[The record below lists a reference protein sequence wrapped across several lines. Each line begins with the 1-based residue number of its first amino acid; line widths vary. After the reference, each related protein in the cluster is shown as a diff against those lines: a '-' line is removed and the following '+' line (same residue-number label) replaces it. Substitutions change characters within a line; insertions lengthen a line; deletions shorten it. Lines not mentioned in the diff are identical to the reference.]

1 MTTQQQTASE
11 LPARIGEGNL
21 IAIGAAAGIIGPLLF
36 TVGFV
41 VQGLFRDGEYN
52 PIAETVSALEAGPN
66 GWIQQLNFVVFA
78 VLMMIFGVGLA
89 AGLRTGRRRIAAVIF
104 IWWGVGLLAA
114 GLFPLR
120 ESSDGQTYDATGV
133 HHINGAVFFLSIWV
147 GLAALS
153 WCLHRDRDWR
163 GLSRSALITSVAS
176 ALLFLAMVLL
186 AIPSSAPLHPWAGL
200 GQRLVLAVWFAC
212 LIALAV
218 RLWQVRRSPS
228 PTSIG
233 YRPLAVG

>member
-1 MTTQQQTASE
+1 MTTQQETASE
-11 LPARIGEGNL
+11 LPGRIGEGNL
-21 IAIGAAAGIIGPLLF
+21 IAIGAAAGVIGPLLF
-36 TVGFV
+36 VVGFV
-41 VQGLFRDGEYN
+41 VQGLFRVGEYD

-66 GWIQQLNFVVFA
+66 GWIQQLNFVVFG

-89 AGLRTGRRRIAAVIF
+89 AGLRTSRRRIAAVIGV
-104 IWWGVGLLAA
+104 WWGIGLLLA

-133 HHINGAVFFLSIWV
+133 HHLNGVVFFLSIWV

-153 WCLHRDRDWR
+153 WCLRTERDWR
-163 GLSRSALITSVAS
+163 GLSRYALITSVAS
-176 ALLFLAMVLL
+176 ALLFVAMVVL

-212 LIALAV
+212 LIPLAV
-218 RLWQVRRSPS
+218 RLGQVSRSPS

-233 YRPLAVG
+233 DHPISVA